1 MSDGIRKASEAISED
16 KKAVDDEKDQLN
28 QKRSEVAQMAQN
40 AQFNSFVQH
49 QFIMRLEERRKDKL
63 RKLKQREE
71 ELKEQESMMVE
82 TATQR
87 VVEAIKEQLQHI
99 LDDIKLAMRGQLDA
113 FNKNL
118 SSAEY
123 AKNHVDHNVKFN
135 QRRMR
140 NIATN
145 LQDNKVIGTIAKN
158 AVNDEVK
165 NQQSDQKQDNE
176 KDEGLGGLQA
186 GWERSGNLRF
196 PLATR

>member
-1 MSDGIRKASEAISED
+1 
-16 KKAVDDEKDQLN
+16 
-28 QKRSEVAQMAQN
+28 
-40 AQFNSFVQH
+40 
-49 QFIMRLEERRKDKL
+49 MRLEERRKDKL

-71 ELKEQESMMVE
+71 ELKQQESMMVE
-82 TATQR
+82 NATQR

-145 LQDNKVIGTIAKN
+145 LQDNKVVGTIAKN
-158 AVNDEVK
+158 AVNDVK
-165 NQQSDQKQDNE
+165 TQQQDKKQDNE
-176 KDEGLGGLQA
+176 FTL
-186 GWERSGNLRF
+186 
-196 PLATR
+196 